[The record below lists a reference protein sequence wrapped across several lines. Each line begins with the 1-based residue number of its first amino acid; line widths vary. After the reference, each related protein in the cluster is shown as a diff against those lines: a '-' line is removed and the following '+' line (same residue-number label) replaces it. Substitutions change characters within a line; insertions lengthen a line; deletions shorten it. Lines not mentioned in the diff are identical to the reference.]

1 MTDIEL
7 VIKISEEDY
16 ETLVNTND
24 SSTPSMIA
32 RGNLYKALKNGI
44 PLSKKQEL
52 VFDKIRAEIKRWKK
66 LLLCTGYT
74 TYTVNIALDA
84 IKSII
89 AEKSEDKE

>member
-7 VIKISEEDY
+7 VIKISKEDY

-52 VFDKIRAEIKRWKK
+52 IFDKIRAEIDRWKK
-66 LLLCTGYT
+66 LLLCTKYT
-74 TYTVNIALDA
+74 SYTVNLALDS
-84 IKSII
+84 IKSVI
-89 AEKSEDKE
+89 AESEDNK